1 MTPVSFKCPRWL
13 IFTILGV
20 ALVIGLIMPYCFI
33 RFAGLPRVI
42 FPYFTAVAG
51 LLVIYVLSLLP
62 DKIEVSDEGIKQR
75 TLLHRFKIRW
85 EDMVEW
91 RFSKTVDIN
100 IFWIKER
107 NGKMHNLKTLLLMGM
122 RTNQVIRFLRDRGIP
137 GREGI
142 GR

>member
-1 MTPVSFKCPRWL
+1 MTPVTFKCPRWY
-13 IFTILGV
+13 IFMFLGI
-20 ALVIGLIMPYCFI
+20 ALLIGLIMPYGFI
-33 RFAGLPRVI
+33 RFMGLPKAI
-42 FPYFTAVAG
+42 FPYFAGVAG
-51 LLVIYVLSLLP
+51 LLVVYVLTLLP
-62 DKIEVSDEGIKQR
+62 DRIVVSDEGIRQW
-75 TLLHRFKIRW
+75 TLFRRFRVRW
-85 EDMVEW
+85 EDMAEW

-122 RTNQVIRFLRDRGIP
+122 RTNQVIRFLRDKGIP